1 MRNATHGYRIYENRD
16 GIRIDCFKRSVSR
29 YEVAKCRIF
38 DLCRDIRL
46 KHLEK
51 RYFSVWDGIEAVSKI
66 IVDKDGM
73 YHEVPYLLP
82 ALTGRE
88 QIGIDKDYALA
99 TRNRLKK
106 QIVGMRAGDI
116 TSWIKQ
122 GAGEAI
128 PCRMIEKS
136 TYQPG
141 TKTLTRR
148 FGRS

>member
-1 MRNATHGYRIYENRD
+1 MRKATHGYRIYENRD

-51 RYFSVWDGIEAVSKI
+51 RYFEVWDGIEAVSRV
-66 IVDKDGM
+66 IVDADGA
-73 YHEVPYLLP
+73 YVEVPYLLP

-88 QIGIDKDYALA
+88 QMGIDKDYMLA
-99 TRNRLKK
+99 TRNRLKQQK
-106 QIVGMRAGDI
+106 VGHVRGDM

-122 GAGEAI
+122 GAGEKELCHI
-128 PCRMIEKS
+128 VGKDE
-136 TYQPG
+136 YVPG
-141 TKTLTRR
+141 TKTLTRT
-148 FGRS
+148 FGRL